1 MQAGKTIAAK
11 RERPEADSER
21 ERVRRTIRKRKV
33 LSIFVVI
40 CLGVAMIYLGVR
52 AFTEWI
58 KWMSVREEV
67 VVVEVEPSVEV
78 IDDDT
83 GRRANLSEMSSRIK
97 ELIYNLEEE
106 FTLKEMKIKRAHIP
120 TGKMR
125 EIDLEIEGFSGLI
138 KVSTDRNAAV
148 SAEDAARM
156 VAYLKGQG
164 IENCEYVDVRIERK
178 AYWK

>member
-11 RERPEADSER
+11 RERVTSDSER
-21 ERVRRTIRKRKV
+21 ERARRTIRKRKV
-33 LSIFVVI
+33 LSIFAVV
-40 CLGVAMIYLGVR
+40 CLGAAMIYLGVR

-58 KWMSVREEV
+58 KWMSKKEEV

-78 IDDDT
+78 IDDET
-83 GRRANLSEMSSRIK
+83 GRRADLKGVSSRTK

-106 FTLKEMKIKRAHIP
+106 FTLKEMKITRAHIP

-125 EIDLEIEGFSGLI
+125 EIDLEVEGFSGVI

-148 SAEDAARM
+148 SAEDARRM
-156 VAYLKGQG
+156 IDYLAGQEG
-164 IENCEYVDVRIERK
+164 VEYIDVRLERK